1 MSWLRVVFAGLIVG
15 AVLVVVQSVSPDWG
29 LVEIG
34 AAIAAAI
41 IAIMATLGLVG
52 PFAIGK
58 LAARRHRRARSAH
71 ELIPARNVV
80 ESPKAAW
87 RQVSGLALACF
98 IVVPTA
104 PVLGHLDL
112 IERGGTPIDAATRQ
126 SFSDVR
132 TVVLATV
139 VISFLLVACS
149 VGVTQAAAVLE
160 RHLYISLDRIWMQQ
174 PEMNPTR
181 RLAVGASLRVAV
193 PGTCWPPAVS

>member
-15 AVLVVVQSVSPDWG
+15 AVLVVVQSVSPEWG

-58 LAARRHRRARSAH
+58 LATRRHRRARSAH

-87 RQVSGLALACF
+87 RQV
-98 IVVPTA
+98 
-104 PVLGHLDL
+104 
-112 IERGGTPIDAATRQ
+112 
-126 SFSDVR
+126 
-132 TVVLATV
+132 
-139 VISFLLVACS
+139 
-149 VGVTQAAAVLE
+149 
-160 RHLYISLDRIWMQQ
+160 
-174 PEMNPTR
+174 
-181 RLAVGASLRVAV
+181 
-193 PGTCWPPAVS
+193 

>member
-52 PFAIGK
+52 PFSIGK

-112 IERGGTPIDAATRQ
+112 IPHARPCPCVKSARL
-126 SFSDVR
+126 R
-132 TVVLATV
+132 
-139 VISFLLVACS
+139 
-149 VGVTQAAAVLE
+149 
-160 RHLYISLDRIWMQQ
+160 RDR
-174 PEMNPTR
+174 R
-181 RLAVGASLRVAV
+181 RSSR
-193 PGTCWPPAVS
+193 